1 MSILQ
6 HERVLVTGGTGFLG
20 RAVCAAVASRGATPV
35 AAGTGHGDLTTIEG
49 TRKAFECRPTVVIH
63 CAALCRGIGSNRAY
77 PYDFAAVN
85 LAMSLNVVSEC
96 LRANA
101 KLVAIGSVCSYPKF
115 CPAPFREADMW
126 NGYPEETN
134 APYGNAKR
142 MLLELTQAAH
152 RQYGLRA
159 AVVVPTNL
167 YGPHDNFDLQ
177 SSHVIPAMI
186 RRFIDAG
193 GDDVA
198 CWGTGSA
205 TREFLYVEDAAEAI
219 VRAAERVDVPDP
231 INVGSGEEVSMVDL
245 AARVADAVGY
255 RGRITW
261 DHSQPDGQPR
271 RLVDYSRAA
280 DLLDYL
286 PSVNLDEGLRRTVS
300 WWRNRAA

>member
-1 MSILQ
+1 VSYWST
-6 HERVLVTGGTGFLG
+6 RKVLVTGGTGFLG
-20 RAVCAAVASRGATPV
+20 RAVCAALEKRGADFV
-35 AAGTGHGDLTTIEG
+35 AAGSAHGDLTTMHG
-49 TRKAFECRPTVVIH
+49 TQKAFACQPAVVIH
-63 CAALCRGIGSNRAY
+63 CAALCRGIGANRAQ

-85 LAMSLNVVSEC
+85 LAMSLNVVAEC

-101 KLVAIGSVCSYPKF
+101 KLVAIGSVCSYPKH
-115 CPAPFREADMW
+115 CPAPFAEADIW

-186 RRFIDAG
+186 RRFIEAG
-193 GDDVA
+193 DGDVT
-198 CWGTGSA
+198 CWGTGTA

-219 VRAAERVDVPDP
+219 VRAAERIDVPRP
-231 INVGSGEEVSMVDL
+231 INVGSGEEIGMVDL
-245 AARVADAVGY
+245 AAKVADAVGY

-261 DHSQPDGQPR
+261 DRSQPDGQPR
-271 RLVDYSRAA
+271 RLVDYTRARETLGYSPA
-280 DLLDYL
+280 
-286 PSVNLDEGLRRTVS
+286 VNLDEGLRRTVK
-300 WWRNRAA
+300 WWRER